1 MIDKFSWFCIG
12 IGVGITISILIITDL
27 QCFRNFFTNQNFI
40 CAEVVD
46 E

>member
-12 IGVGITISILIITDL
+12 IAAGIVISILIITEH
-27 QCFRNFFTNQNFI
+27 QFFRKFFTDQTFV

>member
-12 IGVGITISILIITDL
+12 IGVGITISILIITEHQL
-27 QCFRNFFTNQNFI
+27 FRNFFTDQTFV